1 MHSFFL
7 IVITCSSLLFIET
20 CMETY
25 ADYRRVQEQELFDGP
40 AYYASRMM
48 GDMARF
54 VLFVVIMLLLLK
66 NEETF

>member
-1 MHSFFL
+1 MG
-7 IVITCSSLLFIET
+7 
-20 CMETY
+20 TY

-40 AYYASRMM
+40 AYYASEMM